1 MKRLKAI
8 DIFRGF
14 NMALMVWVHL
24 RDWWIINGT
33 NSTLNIITRSFID
46 RSSAGM
52 FLFISGVSTFIS
64 YHNRLKRISDTY
76 TYQTLKKEY
85 LFRALLILIIAL
97 VYNIFVAILV
107 MNPLIIWTWFML
119 LSIAFSLFIAWPLLK
134 TSKLFRIGVAISVFI
149 LNEFFYLFLTQHKNE
164 INLYGILYY
173 IFYNTVDLE
182 PILVAFPF
190 FLIGTV
196 VGDLILDVFNIEHQK
211 DRRQALK
218 NKLLIP
224 SFITGSGL
232 ILFTLLYILPEFFQ
246 GIGFYWIYF
255 SMGVCLIFLLSL
267 LLLEELGVFNTEK
280 SYKFLFFYSY
290 YSLTVYLTHNALYFL
305 FYNQLNVVFFW
316 LFATLIIILYELL
329 LKFIYKKFGP
339 TFSVKITI
347 GKLALGLSKRF

>member
-14 NMALMVWVHL
+14 NMVLMVWVHL

-64 YHNRLKRISDTY
+64 YHNRLKKISDTY
-76 TYQTLKKEY
+76 TFQMLKKEY
-85 LFRALLILIIAL
+85 MFRAMIIVIIAL
-97 VYNIFVAILV
+97 VYNIFVAIIV
-107 MNPLIIWTWFML
+107 MDPLIVWTWFML
-119 LSIAFSLFIAWPLLK
+119 LSISFSLFMTWPLLK
-134 TSKLFRIGVAISVFI
+134 TSKSFRIGVAISVFI
-149 LNEFFYLFLTQHKNE
+149 VNEFVYWFLTQHKNE
-164 INLYGILYY
+164 INFYGILYY
-173 IFYNTVDLE
+173 ILYNTVDLE

-196 VGDLILDVFNIEHQK
+196 VGDLILDIFNIEHQK
-211 DRRQALK
+211 ERRLAFK

-224 SFITGSGL
+224 SFITGLCL
-232 ILFTLLYILPEFFQ
+232 ILFTLVYILPEFFQ
-246 GIGFYWIYF
+246 GVGFYWIYF
-255 SMGVCLIFLLSL
+255 SMGVCLIFLLIL
-267 LLLEELGVFNTEK
+267 LLLEEFGVFNTEK

-305 FYNQLNVVFFW
+305 FYNQLSEVFFW
-316 LFATLIIILYELL
+316 LFAISTIILFEIL
-329 LKFIYKKFGP
+329 LKIIYKKYGP
-339 TFSVKITI
+339 TFSVKIKI
-347 GKLALGLSKRF
+347 GKLAVGLSKKF